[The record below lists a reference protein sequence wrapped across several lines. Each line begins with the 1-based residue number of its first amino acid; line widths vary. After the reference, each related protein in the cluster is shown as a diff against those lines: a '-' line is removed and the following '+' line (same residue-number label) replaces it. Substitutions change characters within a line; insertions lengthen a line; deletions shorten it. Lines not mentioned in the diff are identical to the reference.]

1 MAVHVAGA
9 VNAPGLVTLGP
20 GHRVADAIAA
30 GGGLRADADLDRVNL
45 AAPVG
50 DGVRIYIPVLGQ
62 PVPGDAATPSAA
74 ASSAG
79 SSAATNRRGGGV
91 DPAHPVDLNTADAAA
106 IEALPGIGPSMS
118 RAIVAYRSEHGR
130 FRSVDELQDV
140 RGIGPAKFK
149 ALDGLV
155 TAS

>member
-1 MAVHVAGA
+1 MS
-9 VNAPGLVTLGP
+9 
-20 GHRVADAIAA
+20 
-30 GGGLRADADLDRVNL
+30 
-45 AAPVG
+45 
-50 DGVRIYIPVLGQ
+50 DGVRIFIPVLGQ

-74 ASSAG
+74 ASSPG
-79 SSAATNRRGGGV
+79 TDNRRGGGV

-106 IEALPGIGPSMS
+106 IEALPGIGPAMS

-149 ALDGLV
+149 ALAGLV